1 MTGAEGE
8 GRAPALRKIDLRF
21 VASAPTMKLTVIGTG
36 YVGLVTGACL
46 ADVGNDVLC
55 VDVDHSKIERLRAGR
70 IPIHEPG
77 LGAVVERG
85 SQAGRLHFSTHYE
98 DAVAHATVIF
108 IAVGTPPG
116 EDGSADLS
124 HVLDCARELGRLLTR
139 DTLVVVKSTVPV
151 GTNDRVR
158 VVLNEALRNR
168 GVRLPVTTA
177 SNPEFLKEGFAVDDF
192 MKPDRII
199 VGTDDSRSTETLRAL
214 YAPFNRNRDRLV
226 VMDVRSAEFT
236 KYAAN
241 AMLAVRISFMNEMAN
256 LADRLG
262 VDIEQVRHG
271 IGSDPRIGP
280 HFLYAGVG
288 YGGSCFPK
296 DVKALVHA
304 ADAAGEPATLMRAAE
319 QVNARQRL
327 VLFEKMRRF
336 FDGDLTGRRIALWGL
351 AFKANTDD
359 MREAPSLSL
368 IEALTGEGARVTAY
382 DPVARDNAQ
391 RLCAQNPAVRFESS
405 ARAACEG
412 ADVLAVVTEWLEFRS
427 PDFDWLSRTLR
438 ARAVFDGRNLYE
450 PAQVRAAGLHY
461 FGIGRGVA

>member
-1 MTGAEGE
+1 M
-8 GRAPALRKIDLRF
+8 KI
-21 VASAPTMKLTVIGTG
+21 TVIGTG

-55 VDVDHSKIERLRAGR
+55 IDVDATKVARLRAGD

-77 LGAVVERG
+77 LDAVVARCAD
-85 SQAGRLHFSTHYE
+85 AGRLTFSTRYA
-98 DAVAHATVIF
+98 DAVAHSGLVF
-108 IAVGTPPG
+108 IAVGTPMS
-116 EDGSADLS
+116 EDGSADLT
-124 HVLDCARELGRLLTR
+124 HVLDCARSLGALMTR

-151 GTNDRVR
+151 GTNDQVR
-158 VVLNEALRNR
+158 GALRAELARR
-168 GVRLPVTTA
+168 GSALHVTTA

-192 MKPDRII
+192 MRPDRII
-199 VGTDDSRSTETLRAL
+199 VGVDDEVSAAQLRAL
-214 YAPFNRNRDRLV
+214 YLPFNRNRDRLV

-262 VDIEQVRHG
+262 VDIEHVRHG

-296 DVKALVHA
+296 DVQALLHTAESVA
-304 ADAAGEPATLMRAAE
+304 EPGSMLRAVTE
-319 QVNARQRL
+319 VNHRQRRIL
-327 VLFEKMRRF
+327 ADKIGAF
-336 FDGDLTGRRIALWGL
+336 FGGTLDGRTVALWGL

-359 MREAPSLSL
+359 MREAPSLTL
-368 IEALTGEGARVTAY
+368 IDALTRAGARVRAY
-382 DPVARDNAQ
+382 DPVAQDAAQ
-391 RLCAQNPAVRFESS
+391 RLLAGNPRLAFAAS
-405 ARAACEG
+405 AHAACEG

-427 PDFDWLSRTLR
+427 PDFEWLAGALR
-438 ARAVFDGRNLYE
+438 ARAVFDGRNLYA
-450 PAQVRAAGLHY
+450 PDVVRAAGLSY
-461 FGIGRGVA
+461 FGIGRGQA